1 MANHT
6 YYLLPITYY
15 LLLITCH
22 LALSFFPHKGD
33 RGTRGQGDKYI
44 LSPPPPLGEGVYL
57 FTHHHSCNTKLYKD
71 FMFMRRELMF
81 AALEYMFI
89 GLELMFTAR
98 KHNFSR

>member
-22 LALSFFPHKGD
+22 FALSFSPHKGD

-44 LSPPPPLGEGVYL
+44 LSPPPKIRSIYLPIIILVIQSYIKILCLCTVNLCSPPLNIC
-57 FTHHHSCNTKLYKD
+57 S
-71 FMFMRRELMF
+71 
-81 AALEYMFI
+81 
-89 GLELMFTAR
+89 
-98 KHNFSR
+98 

>member
-44 LSPPPPLGEGVYL
+44 LSPPPLEKEYIYLPIIIHVIQSYIKILCLCAVNLCSQPLNIC
-57 FTHHHSCNTKLYKD
+57 S
-71 FMFMRRELMF
+71 
-81 AALEYMFI
+81 
-89 GLELMFTAR
+89 
-98 KHNFSR
+98 

>member
-6 YYLLPITYY
+6 YYLLLITY
-15 LLLITCH
+15 H
-22 LALSFFPHKGD
+22 LALSFLLTK
-33 RGTRGQGDKYI
+33 GTRGQGDKYI
-44 LSPPPPLGEGVYL
+44 LSPPPLEKEYI

-81 AALEYMFI
+81 TA
-89 GLELMFTAR
+89 LELMFIVR

>member
-1 MANHT
+1 MANH
-6 YYLLPITYY
+6 TYY

-22 LALSFFPHKGD
+22 LALSFSPHKGD

-44 LSPPPPLGEGVYL
+44 LSPPPLEKEYIYL
-57 FTHHHSCNTKLYKD
+57 PIIILVIQSYKD

-81 AALEYMFI
+81 TDLEYMFTD
-89 GLELMFTAR
+89 LELMFIAR